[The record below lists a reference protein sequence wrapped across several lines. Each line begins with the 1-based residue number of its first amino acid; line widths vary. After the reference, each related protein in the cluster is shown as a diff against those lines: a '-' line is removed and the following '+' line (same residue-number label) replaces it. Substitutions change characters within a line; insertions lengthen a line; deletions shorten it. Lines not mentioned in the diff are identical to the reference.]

1 METKT
6 IKQNNR
12 LTMKYKIKF
21 ELDYTGMSKQEMR
34 DSKINEVLSSDKV
47 MMEMEV
53 DPQIK
58 LPLPEVDSIV
68 EIDGT
73 DYQIKS
79 TKFRMESDCYTVV
92 HLVENLESVRE
103 KKRKENNERLEA
115 MRSMLSSI

>member
-1 METKT
+1 
-6 IKQNNR
+6 
-12 LTMKYKIKF
+12 MKYKIKF

-34 DSKINEVLSSDKV
+34 DSKIDEVLSSDRV

-58 LPLPEVDSIV
+58 LPLPEADSVI

-103 KKRKENNERLEA
+103 KKRKETKEQLKA
-115 MRSMLSSI
+115 MSSMFASI